1 MVSSYAAGFFYLLDA
16 RDASIAHMI
25 KDSG

>member
-1 MVSSYAAGFFYLLDA
+1 MVSSYAARFFYLLDA

-25 KDSG
+25 KDSR